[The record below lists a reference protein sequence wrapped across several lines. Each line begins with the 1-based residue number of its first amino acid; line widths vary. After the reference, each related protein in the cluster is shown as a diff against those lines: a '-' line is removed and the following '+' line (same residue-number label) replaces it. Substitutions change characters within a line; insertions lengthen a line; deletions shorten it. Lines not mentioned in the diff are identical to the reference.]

1 MLRISNELASGVAG
15 MPPPDSDV
23 EPIVGNIM
31 DQFIDV
37 FMRPYRYKILECHG
51 ELFIRPAVTSAT
63 TIDATSI
70 GYVTI

>member
-37 FMRPYRYKILECHG
+37 FMRPYRYEILECHG
-51 ELFIRPAVTSAT
+51 VRWSRLFGQLFRFDEWSLCR
-63 TIDATSI
+63 
-70 GYVTI
+70 G